1 MSITVG
7 SKRLA
12 RKRHNLE
19 AAGLTVEEWRSQWDA
34 KRMFLSADGEGG
46 KPWGN
51 ETIRVTPHTRGYHV
65 TIRLPSPLAHLSN
78 TPGQTP
84 TYRLSAPIE
93 WHHLHDEW
101 KAQASSDRPVGYRIR
116 LDPDKNRW
124 YIRASWSL
132 APSEE
137 PPTVEEASASG
148 WCLGIDLN
156 SGHMDGRI
164 LDTHGNPVGR
174 PIRKDLPEKGPST
187 HRLGALREAVSQL
200 VKWPRS
206 QGVTVIAIEKLDFSD
221 IRALG
226 RQRPRG
232 GKAGRTTR
240 RKTCGIPTSKFSHT
254 MASATHRNSM
264 TLVAV
269 DPAYT
274 SRWGARYWKKP
285 LDRSRRQQG
294 DRHQAAA
301 VVIGRRSHGYSEK
314 RKGDRPLCRPEG
326 RHRRAVAQWTVDTTG
341 MAPTGGNDRRERSL
355 VGAST
360 AWADTYQ
367 VGAQAFKI
375 VRNAGI
381 GMIVYPKRNG

>member
-1 MSITVG
+1 MWEREVLNLLDLASRDRREIEAIDRRLSLPLGGKGKGRKKGYGTKEEAYQKKRRRQRLAARLTRTEKRIEEGRVSITVG
-7 SKRLA
+7 TKRLA

-51 ETIRVTPHTRGYHV
+51 ETIRVTPHANGYHV
-65 TIRLPSPLAHLSN
+65 TIRLPSPLSHLSN

-93 WHHLHDEW
+93 WHHLHEEW
-101 KAQASSDRPVGYRIR
+101 HAQASSDRPVGYRMS

-124 YIRASWSL
+124 YITASWSL

-148 WCLGIDLN
+148 RCLGIDLN

-174 PIRKDLPEKGPST
+174 PIRKDIPEKGPST

-200 VKWPRS
+200 VKWARS
-206 QGVTVIAIEKLDFSD
+206 QGVTVIAVEKLDFSD

-226 RQRPRG
+226 RQRPRR
-232 GKAGRTTR
+232 GKAGRTNEEEYVW
-240 RKTCGIPTSKFSHT
+240 HT
-254 MASATHRNSM
+254 HLQVLTHHVLS
-264 TLVAV
+264 
-269 DPAYT
+269 
-274 SRWGARYWKKP
+274 
-285 LDRSRRQQG
+285 
-294 DRHQAAA
+294 
-301 VVIGRRSHGYSEK
+301 
-314 RKGDRPLCRPEG
+314 
-326 RHRRAVAQWTVDTTG
+326 
-341 MAPTGGNDRRERSL
+341 
-355 VGAST
+355 
-360 AWADTYQ
+360 
-367 VGAQAFKI
+367 
-375 VRNAGI
+375 
-381 GMIVYPKRNG
+381 YPPQPP